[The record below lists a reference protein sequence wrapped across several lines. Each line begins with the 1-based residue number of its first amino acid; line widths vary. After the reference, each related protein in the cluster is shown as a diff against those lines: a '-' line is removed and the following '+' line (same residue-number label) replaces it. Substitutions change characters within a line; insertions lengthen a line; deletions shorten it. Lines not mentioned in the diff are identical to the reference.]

1 MGKEDHTDSFVIE
14 ESIATK
20 GAHNF
25 SSLIWMLDFVW
36 MTILFMEAKMITK
49 GARELSEPHLN
60 VEFLMGDN
68 SIHGSKDDIEEHTS
82 LDYGSFGS
90 PLSIEKAID

>member
-1 MGKEDHTDSFVIE
+1 
-14 ESIATK
+14 
-20 GAHNF
+20 
-25 SSLIWMLDFVW
+25 
-36 MTILFMEAKMITK
+36 MEAKMITK